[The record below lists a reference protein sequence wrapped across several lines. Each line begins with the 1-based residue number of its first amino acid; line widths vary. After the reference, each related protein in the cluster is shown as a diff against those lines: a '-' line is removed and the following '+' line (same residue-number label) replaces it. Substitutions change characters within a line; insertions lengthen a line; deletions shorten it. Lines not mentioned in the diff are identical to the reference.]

1 MRNALNHRANITG
14 NTTVYTSLNNGTQL
28 IAGNPASVV
37 SLKPFNPFTASPI
50 KCTLPSDQVANCGTS
65 QNANYLLGPAFGQ
78 STGTATTFSQN
89 GQYQLP
95 RTYLYAIGAR
105 F

>member
-1 MRNALNHRANITG
+1 MGIFAFFAKAEVRNALNHRATLGG
-14 NTTVYTSLNNGTQL
+14 NAFVL
-28 IAGNPASVV
+28 
-37 SLKPFNPFTASPI
+37 
-50 KCTLPSDQVANCGTS
+50 TS
-65 QNANYLLGPAFGQ
+65 QNTVGFANFNPLTQSPIECPQGAAIATCTAMKANYQLGPLFGQ
-78 STGTATTFSQN
+78 ATGTPTTFSQN